1 MDPATQAGK
10 RPNVRTSG
18 RRNIWAMIQVRKRR
32 SELMKGE
39 IQAGERLNAL
49 EWEISRFDYVFQAV
63 GRPNTLTLVM
73 NLTF

>member
-18 RRNIWAMIQVRKRR
+18 RRNIWAMIQVRKQR

-49 EWEISRFDYVFQAV
+49 EWEISRFYYVFQAV
-63 GRPNTLTLVM
+63 G
-73 NLTF
+73 